1 MLRTANTNPTPYSSL
16 VGIIWYKTA
25 VTTSILEVFK
35 RKVTVEN
42 FIKKKK
48 DEKKMV
54 DMDRSGV
61 MCQKLKAVDSILSSC
76 EIQTQ

>member
-1 MLRTANTNPTPYSSL
+1 M
-16 VGIIWYKTA
+16 
-25 VTTSILEVFK
+25 TTSILEVFK

-54 DMDRSGV
+54 DMETSGV